1 MYRRFDDVPQRV
13 HSVVGSR
20 IKQLYKPRYDDAGMM
35 YLEHAGELDAY
46 AEIQSHK
53 DSVDIHV
60 LLARYQNG
68 DVTALQRV
76 QGVFGDFTQL
86 PKTYADAL
94 NLVNDGKQLF
104 DELPVDVRAK
114 FGHDFARFVASIGT
128 PEFMAVF
135 GGNQVSS
142 DSESAEVKKEVTD
155 VES

>member
-1 MYRRFDDVPQRV
+1 
-13 HSVVGSR
+13 
-20 IKQLYKPRYDDAGMM
+20 MM
-35 YLEHAGELDAY
+35 YLEHAGELDSY

-60 LLARYQNG
+60 LLSRYQNG
-68 DVTALQRV
+68 DVHALQRV

-104 DELPVDVRAK
+104 DGLPVDVRAK

-135 GGNQVSS
+135 GENHVSSESGSVEVNKEVS
-142 DSESAEVKKEVTD
+142 DSES
-155 VES
+155 